1 MDRTSNLGGSF
12 LCGDIK
18 NILNEFSSADEENEW
33 NIESKV
39 TRCIWKGGSFEMFK
53 RFPLPALV
61 FGS

>member
-33 NIESKV
+33 NLESKV
-39 TRCIWKGGSFEMFK
+39 TRCI
-53 RFPLPALV
+53 
-61 FGS
+61 